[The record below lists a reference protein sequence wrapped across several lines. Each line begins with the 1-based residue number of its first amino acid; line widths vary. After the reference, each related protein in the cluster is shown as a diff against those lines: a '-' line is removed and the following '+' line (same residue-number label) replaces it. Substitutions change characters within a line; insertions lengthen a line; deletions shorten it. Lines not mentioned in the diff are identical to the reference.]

1 MGWGTGIVVIHYR
14 ARGTVNIGKMFIW
27 KGGGKDE
34 KGMTCWLKSWGDH
47 EPVGMSVGLGGG
59 FCFCCYYWTSDDIC
73 CIVGQWD

>member
-27 KGGGKDE
+27 RGGKDE

-47 EPVGMSVGLGGG
+47 EPVGMSIGLGGG
-59 FCFCCYYWTSDDIC
+59 VLFLLLLLDFR
-73 CIVGQWD
+73 